1 MARALLSRLGQG
13 ALVVLVVVATC
24 FTLIRLAP
32 GDPFFR
38 ALDDASVP
46 PEQRAAQRAAFGYDR
61 PIAEQFVR
69 FAGNAVRGEL
79 GWSHSRG
86 EPVARALAAAI
97 PASALLLA
105 TAALLAFGVGIPAGA
120 WMGWHAER
128 RGARW
133 LDRAALV
140 LLSIPDYVLAL
151 LAVMGPA
158 LAWRL
163 FPVSGMRTEFG
174 PRGLA
179 GLVDVAHHLALPA
192 LTLALPI
199 AAVVARLQRAAMR
212 AVRDA
217 DFVRTAR
224 ATGASEGRVAR
235 RHALRNALVP
245 VLSYAGVHLATALGG
260 VVVIERIFAW
270 PGMGRLLYE
279 GVLSRDYPL
288 VAGGVLVAA
297 VGAVLGTMLADLALL
312 WADPRQRDL
321 VGRRIG

>member
-1 MARALLSRLGQG
+1 MGRTVRSRLWQG
-13 ALVVLVVVATC
+13 ALVVLGVVTTC
-24 FTLIRLAP
+24 FVLIRLAP

-38 ALDDASVP
+38 ALDDTAVP
-46 PEQRAAQRAAFGYDR
+46 AAQRAAQLAAFGYDR
-61 PIAEQFVR
+61 PVAEQFLR
-69 FAGNAVRGEL
+69 FTANVARGEL

-97 PASALLLA
+97 PASALLIA
-105 TAALLAFGVGIPAGA
+105 TAALLAFGIGIPAGA

-128 RGARW
+128 RAARW
-133 LDRAALV
+133 VDRLALL

-174 PRGLA
+174 PTGAA
-179 GLVDVAHHLALPA
+179 GVLDVARHLVLPA

-199 AAVVARLQRAAMR
+199 GAVVARLQRAAMR
-212 AVRDA
+212 AVRDT

-224 ATGASEGRVAR
+224 AKGASETRVAW
-235 RHALRNALVP
+235 RHALRAALVP

-297 VGAVLGTMLADLALL
+297 VGAVIGTLLADLALR
-312 WADPRQRDL
+312 WADPRQRSAS
-321 VGRRIG
+321 

>member
-1 MARALLSRLGQG
+1 MARAVLSRLLQG
-13 ALVVLVVVATC
+13 TLVVLGVVAIC

-38 ALDDASVP
+38 ALDEATVP
-46 PEQRAAQRAAFGYDR
+46 AAQRDAQRAAFGYDR
-61 PIAEQFVR
+61 PIPEQFVR
-69 FAGNAVRGEL
+69 FVTNAARGEL

-86 EPVARALAAAI
+86 EPVARALATTV
-97 PASALLLA
+97 PASALLIA
-105 TAALLAFGVGIPAGA
+105 VAALLAFGVGIPLGA

-128 RGARW
+128 PAARW
-133 LDRAALV
+133 LDRGALL
-140 LLSIPDYVLAL
+140 LLSVPDYVLAL

-163 FPVSGMRTEFG
+163 FPVGGMRTEFG
-174 PRGLA
+174 PTGAA
-179 GLVDVAHHLALPA
+179 GLLDVARHLALPA

-199 AAVVARLQRAAMR
+199 GAVVARLQRAAMR
-212 AVRDA
+212 TVRDA

-224 ATGASEGRVAR
+224 ATGASEARVAR
-235 RHALRNALVP
+235 RHALRSALVP
-245 VLSYAGVHLATALGG
+245 VLAYAGVHLATALGG

-297 VGAVLGTMLADLALL
+297 VGAVVGTMLADLALR
-312 WADPRQRDL
+312 WADPRQR
-321 VGRRIG
+321 GFE